1 MPTRPRIDLAG
12 FHHVINRGVNR
23 CDVFNHSSDKEMF
36 LQIINKTATIHKV
49 SLHDYCLMD
58 NHYHLLIETQ
68 KENLSAFMRI
78 VSANYSQYFNKKYK
92 RSGHLWQ
99 DRYKS
104 KYITSDEYLYTLVRY
119 IENNPIEAGMAE
131 NIKNYSYTLASQILN
146 AKSIYPCARESMLLL
161 DFDIQTLCEFLEE
174 PLSEYELNYLKE
186 KEKQKIQKT
195 DNSIKINKSKEFVEH
210 FTDIQNR
217 HDRNFAIINAHLD
230 GYTQVEIANH
240 LNLSKS
246 LVSKVVKSGDVTP
259 GVYY

>member
-23 CDVFNHSSDKEMF
+23 CDVFNHASDKDMF

-68 KENLSAFMRI
+68 KENLSTFMRI

-104 KYITSDEYLYTLVRY
+104 KYIISDEYLYTLVRY
-119 IENNPIEAGMAE
+119 IENNPIEAGIT
-131 NIKNYSYTLASQILN
+131 NSIKEYSYTLASQILN
-146 AKSIYPCARESMLLL
+146 AKSVYPCMRESMLLK
-161 DFDIQTLCEFLEE
+161 DFDVQTLCEFLEI
-174 PLSEYELNYLKE
+174 PLSENELDYLKE
-186 KEKQKIQKT
+186 KERQNIQKT
-195 DNSIKINKSKEFVEH
+195 DDGIKINKSKEFVEH
-210 FTDIQNR
+210 FNDIQNK

-246 LVSKVVKSGDVTP
+246 LVSKVIKSGDITP
-259 GVYY
+259 GV

>member
-23 CDVFNHSSDKEMF
+23 CDVFKHASDKDMF

-68 KENLSAFMRI
+68 TENLSTFMRI

-104 KYITSDEYLYTLVRY
+104 KYIISDEYLYTLVRY
-119 IENNPIEAGMAE
+119 IENNPIEAGMTDS
-131 NIKNYSYTLASQILN
+131 IKNHPYTLASQILN
-146 AKSIYPCARESMLLL
+146 ANSLHPCMRESILLI
-161 DFDIQTLCEFLEE
+161 DFDIQTLGEFLET
-174 PLSEYELNYLKE
+174 PLSENELDYLKE
-186 KEKQKIQKT
+186 KERQRIQKT
-195 DNSIKINKSKEFVEH
+195 NDGVKINKSKEFIEH
-210 FTDIQNR
+210 FADIQNR
-217 HDRNFAIINAHLD
+217 NDRNFAIVNAHLD
-230 GYTQVEIANH
+230 GYTQVEIAKH

-246 LVSKVVKSGDVTP
+246 LVSKVVKSGDVASR
-259 GVYY
+259 V

>member
-12 FHHVINRGVNR
+12 FHHIINRGVNR
-23 CDVFNHSSDKEMF
+23 CDVFNHFSDKEMF

-58 NHYHLLIETQ
+58 NHFHLLIETQ
-68 KENLSAFMRI
+68 KENLSTFMRI

-104 KYITSDEYLYTLVRY
+104 KYITSDAYLYTLIRY
-119 IENNPIEAGMAE
+119 IEYNPIEAGITD
-131 NIKNYSYTLASQILN
+131 NIKEYPYTLASQIFN
-146 AKSIYPCARESMLLL
+146 TKSVYSCARESMLLI

-174 PLSEYELNYLKE
+174 PLSKNELDYLKE

-195 DNSIKINKSKEFVEH
+195 DNGIKINKSKEFVEH

-217 HDRNFAIINAHLD
+217 HDRNFAIINAYLD

-246 LVSKVVKSGDVTP
+246 LVSKVVKSGDVAS
-259 GVYY
+259 GVQ